1 MYGIRNC
8 TTVKKARDWLE
19 AQGVAYDFH
28 DYRLAGIAP
37 AKLVQWSKKVG
48 WEALLNRA
56 GMTFRKLGAADKTAL
71 TEDKAL
77 ALMRAQPTL
86 IKRPLLEIGG
96 RIVLGFK
103 AELYAGEVGD
113 GAAAALKK
121 SGEIKSAAAAKAKRP
136 GPAAAKASKTGVA
149 RPVKAGSVKAGS
161 VKAKAVKAKAVKAK
175 AVKAKAVKAKAV
187 KAKAKPAKTRT
198 VKTGAVKTRS
208 TRATSARS

>member
-1 MYGIRNC
+1 MSVTMYGIRNC

-149 RPVKAGSVKAGS
+149 
-161 VKAKAVKAKAVKAK
+161 KAVKAKPVR
-175 AVKAKAVKAKAV
+175 AKAV